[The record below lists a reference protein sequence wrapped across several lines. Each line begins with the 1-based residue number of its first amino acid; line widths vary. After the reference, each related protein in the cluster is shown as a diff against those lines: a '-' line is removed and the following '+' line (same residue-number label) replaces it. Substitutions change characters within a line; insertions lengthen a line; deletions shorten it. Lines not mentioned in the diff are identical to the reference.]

1 MKASESLKIQDTTPI
16 IRYHISGHL
25 QALHTVAEH
34 IRQGAILGLILFVL
48 ITACSA
54 PPQTPGP
61 TPPTETPH
69 TLPRLGYA
77 IQAGAFADINN
88 AVRFTRSLQTK
99 GLDAYHF
106 ISDAGLYKVRFGN
119 FASKN
124 SARQRAVYLKTRGI
138 IDVYY
143 IVQPEDYAVA
153 RYRDADNSRL
163 RNELVKTAE
172 RYLGVPYRWGGES
185 PASGFDCSGLTMV
198 VYQLNGLKLPRTSA
212 QQWQA
217 GAPVRR
223 SRLLKGDLVF
233 FATSG
238 GRKVS
243 HVGIYTGDGK
253 FLHAPR
259 RGRNIQIASLS
270 NSYYQSRYLGARSYM
285 Q

>member
-16 IRYHISGHL
+16 IRYHISGRLHS
-25 QALHTVAEH
+25 LHTAAEH
-34 IRQGAILGLILFVL
+34 IRQGAIIGLLLFVL

-61 TPPTETPH
+61 TPPTETPR

-106 ISDAGLYKVRFGN
+106 VSDAGLYKVRFGN
-119 FASKN
+119 FASKD

-212 QQWQA
+212 QQWRT
-217 GAPVRR
+217 GTPVRKNQ
-223 SRLLKGDLVF
+223 LLKGDLVF
-233 FATSG
+233 FATAG

-243 HVGIYTGDGK
+243 HVGIYTGDGQ

-270 NSYYQSRYLGARSYM
+270 NSYYLSRYVGARSYM
-285 Q
+285 